1 MRRKIIE
8 NELYF
13 TFPILCVIILY
24 CIVAICVN
32 DANIL
37 AWSESSLKYF
47 IGFSIPAIILGL
59 FLAYEKYDER
69 ERRNTKSEYQEKS
82 ISSEG
87 LDWNEFY
94 HDRRIVDKPAKYR
107 MSDDGKLERID

>member
-13 TFPILCVIILY
+13 TFPVLCVIILY
-24 CIVAICVN
+24 CIVAVCVN

-37 AWSESSLKYF
+37 MWSKLSLKYF
-47 IGFSIPAIILGL
+47 IYFSFPAIILGL
-59 FLAYEKYDER
+59 FLAYEEYDER
-69 ERRNTKSEYQEKS
+69 ERLNTKSEHQEKS
-82 ISSEG
+82 VNSEDA
-87 LDWNEFY
+87 DWNEFY
-94 HDRRIVDKPAKYR
+94 NDRRIVNKTAKFR